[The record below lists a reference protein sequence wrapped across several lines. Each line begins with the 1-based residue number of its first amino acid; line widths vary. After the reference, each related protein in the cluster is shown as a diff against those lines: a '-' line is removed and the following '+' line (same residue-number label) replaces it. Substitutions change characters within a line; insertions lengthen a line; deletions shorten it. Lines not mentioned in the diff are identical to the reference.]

1 MKRIYQK
8 NHFLALVL
16 IFIVGIQFL
25 SISQVSVQ
33 KKKKTVIDLEHYSEN
48 PEEQLTVKVFYGII
62 QKGPTPEIDSL
73 LAKFKEKYAKSIYMN
88 EIDSIY
94 AEKSFFRKGNK
105 CPNFCL
111 SDKNDKKICLDK
123 FKGKVVFIE
132 FWASYC
138 SPCISN
144 MKIMDKLKAE
154 SALNKNIV
162 FLNINLDKEK
172 DKFTQTIQKY
182 QLEDIQLFGDIKTK
196 KMFQLEAIPISLIID
211 SKGQFYY
218 YEPPKPYDPKRTQ
231 ELIDI
236 LNSAK

>member
-8 NHFLALVL
+8 NHFFALVL
-16 IFIVGIQFL
+16 IFLVGIQFL
-25 SISQVSVQ
+25 SISQVSAP
-33 KKKKTVIDLEHYSEN
+33 KKKKSVTDLEPYSEN
-48 PEEQLTVKVFYGII
+48 PEEQLTIKVFYGIVR
-62 QKGPTPEIDSL
+62 KGPTPEIDSI
-73 LAKFKEKYAKSIYMN
+73 LAKFKEKYANSLYMS
-88 EIDSIY
+88 EIDSMY
-94 AEKSFFRKGNK
+94 KEKLFFKKGNK

-111 SDKNDKKICLDK
+111 RDLNNKKRCLND

-162 FLNINLDKEK
+162 FLNVNLDKEK
-172 DKFTQTIQKY
+172 DKFTQAIQKY
-182 QLEDIQLFGDIKTK
+182 QLEDIQLFGDKEIK
-196 KMFQLEAIPISLIID
+196 KMFQIEAIPQSFIID

-218 YEPPKPYDPKRTQ
+218 YKPPKPYDPKRTQ